1 MIELKKNKSLIRKK
15 FSLFVLYNLKI
26 IINEFYF
33 LKKYNS
39 GERKNFKI
47 RISSNVQ
54 KVNILVL

>member
-47 RISSNVQ
+47 RI
-54 KVNILVL
+54 